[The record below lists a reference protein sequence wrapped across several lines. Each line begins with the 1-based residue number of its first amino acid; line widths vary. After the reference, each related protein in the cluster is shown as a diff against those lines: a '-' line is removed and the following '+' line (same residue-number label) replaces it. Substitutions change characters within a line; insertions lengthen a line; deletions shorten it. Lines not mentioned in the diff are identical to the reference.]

1 MNPAAD
7 TFKDRL
13 LTHLLSVC
21 SGAGYLDGVLLATPD
36 IDAAWERLAPDYL
49 GDAVREFNGYPEY
62 TLACAG
68 FLGMAVAHLWDT
80 DLPRFRNCT
89 FADFLGPRGFDDM
102 DDFITGTLLQ
112 APAAPAASA
121 SAVSAPGPAP
131 AVAAP
136 ASAVADP
143 ASAVAAPAAPSAPA
157 GGPLPGVAAMQT
169 CAGEAYHFLMREN
182 AEPGTA
188 GAYRQFLATAEAMFR
203 LGAAIELRRLGYKL
217 VAVTPAASTHPS

>member
-1 MNPAAD
+1 MSAAPD

-49 GDAVREFNGYPEY
+49 ADAVREFNGYPEY

-102 DDFITGTLLQ
+102 DDFITGTLLPT
-112 APAAPAASA
+112 PAVPAASA
-121 SAVSAPGPAP
+121 PSVSAPGPAP
-131 AVAAP
+131 AVAA
-136 ASAVADP
+136 
-143 ASAVAAPAAPSAPA
+143 APAAPDA
-157 GGPLPGVAAMQT
+157 PLPGVAAMQT

-188 GAYRQFLATAEAMFR
+188 GAYRQFIATAEAMFR

>member
-1 MNPAAD
+1 MSTAPD

-112 APAAPAASA
+112 PPAAPAASA
-121 SAVSAPGPAP
+121 PSVSAPGPAP

-188 GAYRQFLATAEAMFR
+188 GAYRQFIATAEAMFR

>member
-1 MNPAAD
+1 MSAAPD

-80 DLPRFRNCT
+80 DLPRFQGCT

-102 DDFITGTLLQ
+102 DDFITGTLLRDPLPAPAPAVSAVPAVP
-112 APAAPAASA
+112 APAAPA
-121 SAVSAPGPAP
+121 P
-131 AVAAP
+131 
-136 ASAVADP
+136 
-143 ASAVAAPAAPSAPA
+143 PAADA

-188 GAYRQFLATAEAMFR
+188 GAYRQFLATAEALFR

>member
-1 MNPAAD
+1 MSAAPD

-112 APAAPAASA
+112 APAALAA
-121 SAVSAPGPAP
+121 SAPGPAP

-136 ASAVADP
+136 ASAVP
-143 ASAVAAPAAPSAPA
+143 APPAPA

-188 GAYRQFLATAEAMFR
+188 GAYRQFIATAEAMFR

-217 VAVTPAASTHPS
+217 VAVTPASSTHPS

>member
-1 MNPAAD
+1 MNPASD
-7 TFKDRL
+7 TFQDRL

-80 DLPRFRNCT
+80 DLPRFQGCT

-102 DDFITGTLLQ
+102 DDFITGTLLLD
-112 APAAPAASA
+112 PLPAPAASA
-121 SAVSAPGPAP
+121 TPAVSAVSAVPAAPAVSAVP
-131 AVAAP
+131 AVAAG
-136 ASAVADP
+136 AD
-143 ASAVAAPAAPSAPA
+143 
-157 GGPLPGVAAMQT
+157 GQLPGVAESAPF
-169 CAGEAYHFLMREN
+169 A
-182 AEPGTA
+182 
-188 GAYRQFLATAEAMFR
+188 
-203 LGAAIELRRLGYKL
+203 
-217 VAVTPAASTHPS
+217 PAHT

>member
-1 MNPAAD
+1 MSTAPD
-7 TFKDRL
+7 TFKDHL

-112 APAAPAASA
+112 APAASA
-121 SAVSAPGPAP
+121 PSVSAPGPAP
-131 AVAAP
+131 AVPAP
-136 ASAVADP
+136 A
-143 ASAVAAPAAPSAPA
+143 APA

-217 VAVTPAASTHPS
+217 VAVTPASSTHPS

>member
-1 MNPAAD
+1 MNPASD
-7 TFKDRL
+7 TFQDRL

-80 DLPRFRNCT
+80 DLPRFQGCT

-102 DDFITGTLLQ
+102 DDFITGTLLLDPLPAP
-112 APAAPAASA
+112 APAAPAAPAVPAVSAAPSA
-121 SAVSAPGPAP
+121 SAVST
-131 AVAAP
+131 
-136 ASAVADP
+136 S
-143 ASAVAAPAAPSAPA
+143 A

-217 VAVTPAASTHPS
+217 VAVTPASSTHPS

>member
-112 APAAPAASA
+112 PPAAPAASA
-121 SAVSAPGPAP
+121 PSVSAPGPAP
-131 AVAAP
+131 AAPAAP
-136 ASAVADP
+136 
-143 ASAVAAPAAPSAPA
+143 AVAAPDA
-157 GGPLPGVAAMQT
+157 PLPGVAAMQT

-203 LGAAIELRRLGYKL
+203 FGAAIELRRLGYKL

>member
-1 MNPAAD
+1 MSTASD

-112 APAAPAASA
+112 APAAPA
-121 SAVSAPGPAP
+121 
-131 AVAAP
+131 
-136 ASAVADP
+136 
-143 ASAVAAPAAPSAPA
+143 